1 MLTQP
6 LAQGLGNG
14 KTGES
19 VLAQAQLSEPC
30 AEHRERDLCE
40 ADILNSDV
48 CQLAAECVSRQ
59 QGGEYVRVVVGVL
72 PAGIGEQ
79 ALAPLAEVSR
89 SILVH
94 LREYPLCVG
103 QPLSLWDGPNN
114 LVKERIFLSADDV
127 DHERPVG
134 GAEGH
139 GLL

>member
-1 MLTQP
+1 M
-6 LAQGLGNG
+6 
-14 KTGES
+14 
-19 VLAQAQLSEPC
+19 
-30 AEHRERDLCE
+30 
-40 ADILNSDV
+40 
-48 CQLAAECVSRQ
+48 CQLAAECVGGQ

-79 ALAPLAEVSR
+79 ALAPLAEVPR

-94 LREYPLCVG
+94 LHEYLLYIG
-103 QPLSLWDGPNN
+103 QPLSLWDGPNY

-139 GLL
+139 GLLCEVHQLLPVAEHHHVVALPTVGPACIQDDSVQVHLYIHVHVYILD